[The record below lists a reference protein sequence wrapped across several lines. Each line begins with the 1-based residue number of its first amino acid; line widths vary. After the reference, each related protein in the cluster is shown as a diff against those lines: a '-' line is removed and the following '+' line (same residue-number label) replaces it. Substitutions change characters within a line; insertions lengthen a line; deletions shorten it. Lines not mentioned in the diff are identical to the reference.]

1 MVKNKDLKKRNF
13 QLIRLQIFR
22 QNLNPPSLTL
32 REGKKNCHPEFFA
45 EKYRRVN

>member
-1 MVKNKDLKKRNF
+1 MKANKYSTHLSSDF
-13 QLIRLQIFR
+13 S